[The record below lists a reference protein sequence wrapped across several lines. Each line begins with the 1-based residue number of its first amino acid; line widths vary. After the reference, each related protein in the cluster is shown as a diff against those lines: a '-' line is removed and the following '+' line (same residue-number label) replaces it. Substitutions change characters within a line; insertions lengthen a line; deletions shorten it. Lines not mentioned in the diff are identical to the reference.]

1 VRHLVVC
8 CDGTWQ
14 TPRNKTNVHRLARAV
29 APSDGRG
36 AVQECRYFEGV
47 GAVGSLTA
55 RATGGVAGA
64 GLSRNVRDAYEWLAT
79 TYRAGDKISLFGFS
93 RGAFTVRS
101 LAGMVGACG
110 LLDLSGTGDKEARAL
125 VERVYEKKYRARERA
140 LPNWRE
146 GLRFRFDP
154 VDAVDMPVWF
164 IGVWDTVGSLGIP
177 DHLGLVNLVDS
188 PRRYEFHDVTLN
200 PRIAHG
206 RHAIALDEFRAPFT
220 PTLWSEP
227 ATGQTIEQ
235 VWFPGDHSDVG
246 GGRRTTGLSDGALQ
260 WMMQEATAAVGLVFD
275 REKVAAVRPDPS
287 DDIHGEL
294 RTAPG
299 PAARVAET
307 LFQPRP
313 RAVPL
318 IDPDDP
324 TDPSVHGS
332 AYARQ
337 RNRQLRDGPYRPTR
351 TLAPGESASV
361 DVAAGEWWNATG
373 LYLTTGDHRFS
384 ATGEWRSAAFRS
396 GPAGEKGTALLHP
409 RALGHLVG
417 TLIGQTEDLFRRATG
432 NAAAAFLGARR
443 ESLPWMSLVG
453 VVANEIPDVPGKR
466 TRPHERIAIGAG
478 TLHHVAR
485 PGYLYAFAN
494 DAWGFYRNNSG
505 TVRLTVTRGQGGS
518 SRVRPEPTS

>member
-1 VRHLVVC
+1 MRHLVAC

-14 TPRNKTNVHRLARAV
+14 TPRNRTNVHRLAEALTRD
-29 APSDGRG
+29 DGQG
-36 AVQECRYFEGV
+36 TVQECRYFEGV

-64 GLSRNVRDAYEWLAT
+64 GLSRNVRDAYRWVAT

-101 LAGMVGACG
+101 LAGMISACG
-110 LLDLSGTGDKEARAL
+110 LLDLSGMGEKEARAL
-125 VERVYEKKYRARERA
+125 VERVYEKKYRARDTA
-140 LPNWRE
+140 SPDWRD

-154 VDAVDMPVWF
+154 ADAEDIPVCF

-177 DHLGLVNLVDS
+177 DHLALVNLVDS

-220 PTLWSEP
+220 PTLWSDP
-227 ATGQTIEQ
+227 AVGQRIEQ

-260 WMMQEATAAVGLVFD
+260 WMMQEATEAVGLAFD
-275 REKVAAVRPDPS
+275 RQKVAAVRPEPS
-287 DDIHGEL
+287 DDIHGDL

-318 IDPDDP
+318 IDPDNP

-337 RNRQLRDGPYRPTR
+337 QDRQLRDGPYRPTR
-351 TLAPGESASV
+351 VLAVGESASV

-373 LYLTTGDHRFS
+373 LYLTTGEHRFS
-384 ATGEWRSAAFRS
+384 ATGEWRSATSPS
-396 GPAGEKGTALLHP
+396 GPAGEEGAALLQP
-409 RALGHLVG
+409 RAIGRLVG
-417 TLIGQTEDLFRRATG
+417 TLIGQTEGLFRRATR
-432 NAAAAFLGARR
+432 NTAAAFLGARR

-453 VVANEIPDVPGKR
+453 VVANEVSGVPGER
-466 TRPHERIAIGAG
+466 ARPHERIAIGSG
-478 TLHHVAR
+478 TRHDVAR
-485 PGYLYAFAN
+485 PGYLYGFAN

-505 TVRLTVTRGQGGS
+505 TVRLTVTRG
-518 SRVRPEPTS
+518 